1 MTTATLA
8 GRDISVD
15 EEGFMTEPGQW
26 DRELAGSLA
35 EMIGIELSEEHF
47 KALEF
52 ARADFAENGQTP
64 TLRRM
69 AAAGGM
75 TTKDMFR
82 LFPKKPAKKMAY
94 VAGLPKP
101 VGCV

>member
-1 MTTATLA
+1 MTNATIA
-8 GRDISVD
+8 GREIAVD
-15 EEGFMTEPGQW
+15 ADGFLTDPSQW
-26 DRELAGSLA
+26 DRDLA
-35 EMIGIELSEEHF
+35 EKLAENIGIELTGEHY
-47 KALEF
+47 AAIDF
-52 ARADFAENGQTP
+52 ARSDHTEQGETP

-69 AAAGGM
+69 ASAGGVS
-75 TTKDMFR
+75 TKDMFR